1 MRFLEWFSIFLRV
14 LFSLNERGVVPSS
27 LTDSYDALLTTT
39 LRNMQPRI
47 HDNISKGST
56 FLNWLNSKGRWTTRD
71 GGERIKVGL
80 MHAQN
85 SGADIYSGYGQIDTS
100 PTDGITSA
108 FYEWTQLACPITIS
122 RKEERQNSGRSRIL
136 SLLEQKTSQSMV
148 SLKELLN
155 NSVVSGKIS
164 SGSSSDLGQ
173 FIARTGRLDTSASAP
188 LPLTALIDAN
198 ATRSVSVGNINPN
211 THAFWAN
218 KAPDSAA
225 TSFAGLK
232 ADMLRMYNDCSKGSG
247 GSPDLMLGDQ
257 VAHETYFLA
266 LQSQERYVVDDARVI
281 DVLGGSDI
289 LKFKRAAF
297 IWDEVVPD
305 PKTNADIVDSIGS
318 MTLSTIYFT
327 NSESME
333 FIRDSGTDFITTPFV
348 RPENQ
353 DAKVAL
359 ILFMGATAVNNRRKN
374 GVLMGISR
382 SITS

>member
-1 MRFLEWFSIFLRV
+1 MIFKLFQSFLRV

-47 HDNISKGST
+47 HDNISRGST

-71 GGERIKVGL
+71 GGERVKVGL

-108 FYEWTQLACPITIS
+108 FYEWAQLACPITIS

-148 SLKELLN
+148 SIKELLN
-155 NSVVSGKIS
+155 NSIVSGKIS

-188 LPLTALIDAN
+188 LPLTALIDATN
-198 ATRSVSVGNINPN
+198 SRSVAVGNINPN
-211 THAFWAN
+211 THSFWRN
-218 KAPDSAA
+218 QSTDSAA
-225 TSFAGLK
+225 TTFAGLK
-232 ADMLRMYNDCSKGSG
+232 QDMLKMYDDCSKGAG
-247 GSPDLMLGDQ
+247 GTPDLLIGDQ
-257 VAHETYFLA
+257 IAHEQYFNA
-266 LQSQERYVVDDARVI
+266 LQNQERYVVDDARTI
-281 DVLGGSDI
+281 DVLGGSEAI
-289 LKFKRAAF
+289 KFRRAAF

-305 PKTNADIVDSIGS
+305 VKTNADVVDSVGTR
-318 MTLSTIYFT
+318 TLSTIYFT
-327 NSESME
+327 NSESIE
-333 FIRDSGTDFITTPFV
+333 FIRDSGSDFITTPFV

-359 ILFMGATAVNNRRKN
+359 ILFMGATALNNRRKN
-374 GVLMGISR
+374 GVLMGISQ